1 MIIFSIETSCDE
13 TATAI
18 VEDGTREI
26 CSVVASSKEF
36 HEKTGGIVPEIAARK
51 QVESITPVIAQCFEK
66 FKEYKKYHD
75 IKNCYDDIDAVAVTV
90 GPGLIGSLIV
100 GVESAKALSIF
111 LNKPLIPVNHLIGHI
126 YANYIEEPGYEKN
139 DIIFPAIALLVSGGH
154 TDVILMKEHGVMDYI
169 GGTLDDAAGESY
181 DKVARLL
188 GISQYLGGASL
199 SAKARECK
207 LNTVKGK
214 LPRPMLDQNNYDFS
228 FSGLKSATKRLI
240 EEKKNPIESIA
251 REFEDA
257 VVEVLVKK
265 TIRAVKEF
273 NAKSVLLGGGVSANL
288 FLRES
293 IKKECENIGVSCH
306 IPSLRLCT
314 DNAVYIASAAYFMYA
329 NEQYTRKR
337 SERSEREGSY
347 IASAAY
353 FMYANNYYNLEKL
366 GKNKYASIQPNPSL
380 GIMDRV

>member
-13 TATAI
+13 TAAAI
-18 VEDGTREI
+18 VENGTREI

-36 HEKTGGIVPEIAARK
+36 HEKTGGVVPEIAARK

-66 FKEYKKYHD
+66 FREYKKYHD

-100 GVESAKALSIF
+100 GVEAAKTLSLF
-111 LNKPLIPVNHLIGHI
+111 LNKPLHPVNHLIGHL
-126 YANYIEEPGYEKN
+126 YANYIEEPGDEKHE
-139 DIIFPAIALLVSGGH
+139 ILFPAIALLVSGGH
-154 TDVILMKEHGVMDYI
+154 TDIVLMKDYGVLEYV

-188 GISQYLGGASL
+188 GISQYLGGAAL
-199 SAKARECK
+199 SAKAQECR

-214 LPRPMLDQNNYDFS
+214 LPRPMMDQDNYDFS
-228 FSGLKSATKRLI
+228 FSGLKSATRRLI
-240 EEKKNPIESIA
+240 EEQKNPIEAVA

-265 TIRAVKEF
+265 TIKATKEF
-273 NAKSVLLGGGVSANL
+273 NAKSVLLGGGVSANS
-288 FLRES
+288 FLRDS

-306 IPSLRLCT
+306 IPPLRLCT
-314 DNAVYIASAAYFMYA
+314 DNAVYIASAAYFL
-329 NEQYTRKR
+329 
-337 SERSEREGSY
+337 Y
-347 IASAAY
+347 I
-353 FMYANNYYNLEKL
+353 NGYYNTEKSHL
-366 GKNKYASIQPNPSL
+366 DVIQPNPSL